1 MRFARRIAMF
11 ICLCSPF
18 LGVLQTVDW
27 YEWFLEI
34 LYTLCSLWFIIPLH
48 QFKIITNNAHHTD
61 EHLDSIIDSLFIT
74 FFSITILN
82 KFFAAF
88 FCFCCCSSFTEKL
101 NLFVLSKKQRPFLGP
116 PWNATHLY
124 VTVNYIVNRIVCDMV
139 DFISSLAATA
149 QFVRLIVFG
158 KTRFGERARVARVSY
173 RSDDRER
180 TEFDLLKS
188 VDMRVLFV
196 R

>member
-1 MRFARRIAMF
+1 MIHNTTSS
-11 ICLCSPF
+11 I
-18 LGVLQTVDW
+18 Q
-27 YEWFLEI
+27 
-34 LYTLCSLWFIIPLH
+34 
-48 QFKIITNNAHHTD
+48 NHHEQRTSYGWAFGF
-61 EHLDSIIDSLFIT
+61 HHRQLVYYI
-74 FFSITILN
+74 FFHHNTEQV
-82 KFFAAF
+82 FCCF
-88 FCFCCCSSFTEKL
+88 FCFCCCCCSSFTEKL

-173 RSDDRER
+173 RSDIGSEPSSIYWRA
-180 TEFDLLKS
+180 LICGCC
-188 VDMRVLFV
+188 LFV
-196 R
+196 KWLFLS